1 MTAAGLDGCAIS
13 INVISSRAV
22 CIGEVSSKKR
32 DPNQIELSVRI
43 VDCLRNFIHVSGIA
57 VIDKFETDR
66 PCISLLGDSSLN
78 CLDPLILRLQWSHKE
93 GPFIADNTR
102 SRIIND
108 EWNAITI
115 E

>member
-1 MTAAGLDGCAIS
+1 MIPDKLGTTAAGLYGCAVS
-13 INVISSRAV
+13 INVISSRAICIVEV
-22 CIGEVSSKKR
+22 CSEKQ
-32 DPNQIELSVRI
+32 DPNQIKLSLRI

-78 CLDPLILRLQWSHKE
+78 CLDPIILRKQWSHEE
-93 GPFIADNTR
+93 GPFIADNAR

-108 EWNAITI
+108 E
-115 E
+115 